1 VNRQS
6 SVWFPYA
13 IPFYVA
19 RIAEM
24 RPVLI
29 VLAAVITIGILVW
42 KKPRHWTL
50 WCWNCCWR
58 ADFNSPECRRSPSGR
73 AAAPTWL
80 MRFKMNRTT
89 AASYAGDAAS
99 GACVGQGI

>member
-1 VNRQS
+1 
-6 SVWFPYA
+6 
-13 IPFYVA
+13 
-19 RIAEM
+19 M
-24 RPVLI
+24 LI
-29 VLAAVITIGILVW
+29 VLAALITIGILVW
-42 KKPRHWTL
+42 KKPQYWTL
-50 WCWNCCWR
+50 W
-58 ADFNSPECRRSPSGR
+58 AAGIVVGAIVFNFPECRRSPSGR